1 MSKELTSQ
9 EKKVI
14 EQYSGFPEGKR
25 LSYTKAHETEF
36 SKEPRQVFF
45 RILSGISCSRD
56 SARHRSISS

>member
-36 SKEPRQVFF
+36 IITMFTYIN
-45 RILSGISCSRD
+45 ILRMGLLLLI
-56 SARHRSISS
+56 